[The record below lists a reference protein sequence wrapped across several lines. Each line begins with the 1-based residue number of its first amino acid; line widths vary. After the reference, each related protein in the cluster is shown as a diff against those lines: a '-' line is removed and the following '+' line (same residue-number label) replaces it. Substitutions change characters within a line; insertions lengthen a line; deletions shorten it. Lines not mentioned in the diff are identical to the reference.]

1 MVLRGGQDVGPANL
15 EHNFVGV
22 VRAYVCVCMYAQ
34 QCSLACARA
43 RGVGLHVRMC
53 WRACTRAGPGAN
65 ATGHFTHAFSLKRL
79 ARSDARAA
87 SGGNTRN
94 VAGRLAAAVDAQNGI
109 DMVGVGGLLEG
120 ARSSVIEARK
130 A

>member
-1 MVLRGGQDVGPANL
+1 M
-15 EHNFVGV
+15 
-22 VRAYVCVCMYAQ
+22 
-34 QCSLACARA
+34 
-43 RGVGLHVRMC
+43 
-53 WRACTRAGPGAN
+53 
-65 ATGHFTHAFSLKRL
+65 SLKRL